1 HVNTMRYIEMRRDML
16 PLERLTSEAPV
27 RLDVHFLRECRFGQ
41 TLSVGAELRDEGA
54 LFEIG
59 SDEGAVAVRAAV
71 EWR

>member
-1 HVNTMRYIEMRRDML
+1 MRYIEMMLDML

-27 RLDVHFLRECRFGQ
+27 RLDVHFLRESRFGQ